1 MNSIRKRFA
10 LYLITSYLIVFLF
23 PLLVCAYLFHRNT
36 VELQQ
41 SIEKNNQTI
50 VDNIS
55 QNVSNLLTDLEHEL
69 RSLSL
74 QTVRVQSRPVSEGI
88 GNPLNF
94 SQLHLQLF
102 LKSQSNHILDS
113 GYIIMFDSRK
123 VITPFIDGNSLD
135 NFYGSYLKYENMAE
149 EEFIH
154 YFTANTF
161 RCRILPQVSLKR
173 GGADGNWTVYVQS
186 LTNDTYRQPKGVI
199 LFILNFDYIRNL
211 MESSLPEDSSICLS
225 YSADSKEY
233 LLSSAANGNGNLENL
248 EQLIPLNSLSDGTSV
263 KEFNGEDYYVSRK
276 SDSDYGFSVLMAQP
290 EESALSALKS
300 FKLIIYIQILTATAI
315 TTLIIFYYTK
325 KNVNSVQTVMD
336 TFSSVTLTETEM
348 KDVYTFIQNAASKTI
363 SQNVMLQT
371 YVDKQHGIMAEAF
384 LRRLIN
390 GDYLYEADLQQDM
403 GELKLSMDFV
413 SHAIVLCS
421 IRVPRDDGFAMKSSL
436 TGQVKQQL
444 WDKLTLA
451 FEKDVYLL
459 DYDISSIVLLFG
471 NRGNSEV
478 LKNSI
483 NDFFSNLTFTVPV
496 AVCGGSFVSTLSDT
510 SRSYREARYVSNNT
524 GTPDSGCKVKWYT
537 EIYENPV
544 LFNYQDN
551 YITEQ
556 NLLNQIL
563 VGNAAEVERQ
573 FESTCREYLES
584 NGSSPK
590 TIRCLAYN
598 LYRLASYVLSMQKDA
613 HLQAVELNKMLDTA
627 MLDGSQFAEFVE
639 YVRHLCIT
647 ISEEK
652 QQEKSQHGDTVIR
665 QAIEYIMAHYDDS
678 QLSIS
683 TIAEHCGLSTKY
695 LSQFFKDQKNE
706 NISSFLERTRIEKA
720 CEYLKGTTYTINE
733 ISEKVGYT
741 NPHTFRT
748 AFKRCM
754 FITPREYREMP

>member
-10 LYLITSYLIVFLF
+10 LYLTTSYLVVFLF

-41 SIEKNNQTI
+41 SIEKNNLTI

-102 LKSQSNHILDS
+102 LKSQSNHILES

-123 VITPFIDGNSLD
+123 VITPFVDGNSLD
-135 NFYGSYLKYENMAE
+135 NFYESYLRYEDMNE
-149 EEFIH
+149 EEFIR
-154 YFTANTF
+154 YFTGNTF
-161 RCRILPQVSLKR
+161 RCRLLPQTSLKR
-173 GGADGNWTVYVQS
+173 NGSEGKWTVYAQS
-186 LTNDTYRQPKGVI
+186 LTNDSYRQPKGVI
-199 LFILNFDYIRNL
+199 LFILNFDYIKSL
-211 MESSLPEDSSICLS
+211 MENSLPEDGAIYLS
-225 YSADSKEY
+225 CSADGKNY
-233 LLSSAANGNGNLENL
+233 LLSSAASGSGSTDNLES
-248 EQLIPLNSLSDGTSV
+248 LIAQESPSDGTSV
-263 KEFNGEDYYVSRK
+263 MELGGEDYYVSRK
-276 SDSDYGFSVLMAQP
+276 TDSGFGISVLMVQP
-290 EESALSALKS
+290 SKSALSALKS
-300 FKLIIYIQILTATAI
+300 FKLVIYIQILVAAAI
-315 TTLIIFYYTK
+315 TMLIIFYYTK

-336 TFSSVTLTETEM
+336 TFSSVTLTENEM

-371 YVDKQHGIMAEAF
+371 YVDKQQGIMAEAF
-384 LRRLIN
+384 FRRLIN
-390 GDYLYEADLQQDM
+390 GDYLYEADLQQDIE
-403 GELKLSMDFV
+403 ELKLPMDFI

-421 IRVPRDDGFAMKSSL
+421 IRVPKDDGFAMKSSL
-436 TGQVKQQL
+436 TGQVKMQL
-444 WDKLTLA
+444 RDKLSPA

-459 DYDISSIVLLFG
+459 DYDISSTVLIFG
-471 NRGNSEV
+471 NRSSSEA
-478 LKNSI
+478 LKDRI
-483 NDFFSNLTFTVPV
+483 NEFFAGLSFSVPV
-496 AVCGGSFVSTLSDT
+496 AVCGGSFVTTLSDT
-510 SRSYREARYVSNNT
+510 PRSYREARYVNNNT
-524 GTPDSGCKVKWYT
+524 GTPDSGCNVKWYT

-544 LFNYQDN
+544 LFSYQDN

-563 VGNAAEVERQ
+563 VGNTPEVERQ
-573 FESTCREYLES
+573 FKSICREYLENS
-584 NGSSPK
+584 GSSPK

-598 LYRLASYVLSMQKDA
+598 LYRLASYVLSMQEDA
-613 HLQAVELNKMLDTA
+613 HFQAVELNKMLDTA
-627 MLDGSQFAEFVE
+627 MLDGSQFPEFVE
-639 YVRHLCIT
+639 YVRRLCIA

-652 QQEKSQHGDTVIR
+652 QREKSRRGDAAIV
-665 QAIEYIMAHYDDS
+665 QAIDYIMAHYEDS

-683 TIAEHCGLSTKY
+683 AVAEHCGLSTKY
-695 LSQFFKDQKNE
+695 LSLSFKDQKKE
-706 NISSFLERTRIEKA
+706 NISSFLERIRIEKA